1 MPGHRNSPRQYT
13 NTVWQRI
20 AYAAIIAPSSI
31 WCGSRSISSRLLHV
45 PGSDSSKFTV
55 TYVGLPVS
63 CGTNDHFMPV
73 GEPGAAA
80 AAQAGVLHHLD
91 HVVGR
96 HLQRQTQ
103 PDEAALRLVA
113 GERPHARRRPSSR

>member
-1 MPGHRNSPRQYT
+1 MARWTTVPGHRNSPRQYT

-73 GEPGAAA
+73 GKPAPPRPRSPESFTTAITSSG
-80 AAQAGVLHHLD
+80 GISS
-91 HVVGR
+91 
-96 HLQRQTQ
+96 
-103 PDEAALRLVA
+103 ALRSPA
-113 GERPHARRRPSSR
+113 